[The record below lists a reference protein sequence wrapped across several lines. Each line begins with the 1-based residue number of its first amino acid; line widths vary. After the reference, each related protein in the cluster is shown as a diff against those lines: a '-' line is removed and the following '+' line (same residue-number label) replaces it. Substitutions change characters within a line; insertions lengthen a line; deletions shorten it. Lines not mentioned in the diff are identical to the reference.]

1 MTASVRTHAQKQDSI
16 PAQAPGTAGRN
27 NSRRWRAGV
36 TSVLTLAA
44 VAGGTLLG
52 SGTADA
58 ATIEAKAL
66 NIAASKHGDPYR
78 YGSAG
83 PTRFDCSGLTYY
95 SFKHAGKTLPRTAQ
109 AQYNKVHHISK
120 ASLRP
125 GDLVFFH
132 SGRSVYHVGIYAGH
146 GKVWHAPHTGS
157 YVKLEK
163 IWTKSVYYGRI

>member
-1 MTASVRTHAQKQDSI
+1 MTASVSTHALKQETTS
-16 PAQAPGTAGRN
+16 PARFNT
-27 NSRRWRAGV
+27 RRWRAGV
-36 TSVLTLAA
+36 TSALTLAA
-44 VAGGTLLG
+44 VAGSTFLA
-52 SGTADA
+52 SSPASA

-66 NIAASKHGDPYR
+66 SIAASKHGDPYS

-83 PTRFDCSGLTYY
+83 PNRFDCSGLTYY
-95 SFKHAGKTLPRTAQ
+95 SFKKAGKTLPRTAQ

-132 SGRSVYHVGIYAGH
+132 TGSSVYHVGIYAGG
-146 GKVWHAPHTGS
+146 GKIWHAPHTGT

-163 IWTKSVYYGRI
+163 IWTKSVYYGRV